1 VVRHRATTHENVR
14 LAVKQA
20 VRARYLAGDFEA
32 PEPSGRDASIPREVG
47 DALTLEYYAKH
58 YRAWLD
64 EPVPALDGETPR
76 AAAKDRRLRPRVVEL
91 IQGLEGMYQGALRR
105 REAAYDPSW
114 MWSELGLVDPD
125 ASQHPPPL
133 AHERVAMA
141 VPGSGELSRAV
152 AERVRGDRRFDDG
165 SSLLSLDAFDRDLD
179 VQRFLRTERP
189 AANDSGGEGSPL
201 AGQILEVA
209 TVYVTEELREVGR
222 ALDVVF
228 ALDALGSDL
237 PELVRYEI
245 PLGDEAPVSGYLD
258 EVAPLPPIEPAP
270 PDTSPVRGLLRATLN
285 AILYA
290 TSAGVDPVL
299 RVPPKQGE
307 RRARR
312 HAATL
317 QAYASDEV
325 YFLPGAIDITRVRRL
340 QELERASEGAVM
352 LRRFM
357 VRGHWRRAPERWA
370 DRRLRWIEPYW
381 KGPDV
386 AAIIERVYR
395 LKG

>member
-1 VVRHRATTHENVR
+1 
-14 LAVKQA
+14 
-20 VRARYLAGDFEA
+20 
-32 PEPSGRDASIPREVG
+32 
-47 DALTLEYYAKH
+47 
-58 YRAWLD
+58 
-64 EPVPALDGETPR
+64 
-76 AAAKDRRLRPRVVEL
+76 
-91 IQGLEGMYQGALRR
+91 MYQGALRR

-152 AERVRGDRRFDDG
+152 AERLRGDRRFDDR

-189 AANDSGGEGSPL
+189 AANDSGGEGARAAPYSRLMINFDLHRRKAFWVDEALSYMLGQTELDVLGRELRVPFVSFALVFTDRHVLSLAERMLAAREGSPL

-209 TVYVTEELREVGR
+209 TVYVTEEHREVGR

-245 PLGDEAPVSGYLD
+245 PLADEAPVSGYLD